1 MRGTFR
7 APLRLRLRA
16 ISPRDA
22 ILILIGAASMHLFS
36 FLFPPLHDSSST
48 ILFDTQLATQDSQT
62 NLSPALLDTWHPPS
76 PPSPPPSISPDLD
89 REMPHTE
96 LVSHAPGWTIFRNL
110 YMAGGTLFILTPNP
124 ESFPDIKFMTST
136 GLPAVNSP
144 ESIAERM
151 PTARD
156 LAFISPEEAHRR
168 WGGDHSTRELNRIF
182 PIGGSTVSFI
192 FLRVILAHW

>member
-7 APLRLRLRA
+7 TSLRLRA

-36 FLFPPLHDSSST
+36 FLFPPVHDSSSA
-48 ILFDTQLATQDSQT
+48 ILFDTHVPSQDSQT
-62 NLSPALLDTWHPPS
+62 NVSPALLNTWHVPTPT
-76 PPSPPPSISPDLD
+76 PTPATPNLG

-110 YMAGGTLFILTPNP
+110 YMADGTLFILTSHP

-156 LAFISPEEAHRR
+156 ISFIRPEEAHRR
-168 WGGDHSTRELNRIF
+168 WGGERSTRELNRIF
-182 PIGGSTVSFI
+182 AIEGSTVGSI
-192 FLRVILAHW
+192 HPYNVSVVIPAHL

>member
-1 MRGTFR
+1 MWGTFR
-7 APLRLRLRA
+7 ASLGLRPL
-16 ISPRDA
+16 SPRDA
-22 ILILIGAASMHLFS
+22 ILILIGAASIHLFS
-36 FLFPPLHDSSST
+36 LLFPST
-48 ILFDTQLATQDSQT
+48 ILFDTRFLSQDSRT

-76 PPSPPPSISPDLD
+76 PPSPPPSISPNLG

-110 YMAGGTLFILTPNP
+110 YMANGTLFILTPNP
-124 ESFPDIKFMTST
+124 ESFPDIKFITST

-168 WGGDHSTRELNRIF
+168 WGRDHSTRELNRIF

>member
-7 APLRLRLRA
+7 APLRLRA

-36 FLFPPLHDSSST
+36 FLFPPVHDSSSA
-48 ILFDTQLATQDSQT
+48 ILFDTHLPLPSQDPQT
-62 NLSPALLDTWHPPS
+62 NVSPALLDTWHGPS
-76 PPSPPPSISPDLD
+76 PSSPSATPNLG

-110 YMAGGTLFILTPNP
+110 YMADGTLFILTSNP
-124 ESFPDIKFMTST
+124 ESFPDIRFMTST

-156 LAFISPEEAHRR
+156 LSFISPVEAHRR
-168 WGGDHSTRELNRIF
+168 WGGEHSTRELNRIF
-182 PIGGSTVSFI
+182 PVEGSTVSPYVSI
-192 FLRVILAHW
+192 VILAHS

>member
-1 MRGTFR
+1 MWGTFR
-7 APLRLRLRA
+7 ASLGLRPL
-16 ISPRDA
+16 SPRDA
-22 ILILIGAASMHLFS
+22 ILILIGAASIHLFS
-36 FLFPPLHDSSST
+36 LLFPST
-48 ILFDTQLATQDSQT
+48 ILFDTRFLSQDSRT

-76 PPSPPPSISPDLD
+76 PPSPPPSISPNLG

-110 YMAGGTLFILTPNP
+110 YMANGTLFILTPNP
-124 ESFPDIKFMTST
+124 ESFPDIKFITST

>member
-76 PPSPPPSISPDLD
+76 PPTPPPTISPDLD

>member
-7 APLRLRLRA
+7 APLRLRA

-48 ILFDTQLATQDSQT
+48 ILFDTQLPSQDSQT

-76 PPSPPPSISPDLD
+76 PPSPPLETSPNLG

-110 YMAGGTLFILTPNP
+110 YMANGTLFILTSNP
-124 ESFPDIKFMTST
+124 ESFPDIRFITST
-136 GLPAVNSP
+136 GLPAFNTP

-156 LAFISPEEAHRR
+156 LSFISPEEARRR
-168 WGGDHSTRELNRIF
+168 WGTEHSAGELNQIL
-182 PIGGSTVSFI
+182 PIDGSTVRAIS
-192 FLRVILAHW
+192 LRVIPTHW